1 MNKLRILFFFFLFGL
16 ASVIVRLFYI
26 QVISPEFYSADYTK
40 TSRIEPNRGKILDR
54 NHDPIALN
62 QTKYRLFVEPKKV
75 EDRDYLIQLL
85 EDELK
90 MDEATLE
97 ARIDMTKDW
106 VAIQSNLDKETKEKL
121 ETYHLEV

>member
-1 MNKLRILFFFFLFGL
+1 MNKLRILFFFFLFGFI
-16 ASVIVRLFYI
+16 AITIRLFYI

-40 TSRIEPNRGKILDR
+40 TSRIEPNRGRIFDR

-97 ARIDMTKDW
+97 ARIDMSKDW
-106 VAIQSNLDKETKEKL
+106 VAIQSN
-121 ETYHLEV
+121 